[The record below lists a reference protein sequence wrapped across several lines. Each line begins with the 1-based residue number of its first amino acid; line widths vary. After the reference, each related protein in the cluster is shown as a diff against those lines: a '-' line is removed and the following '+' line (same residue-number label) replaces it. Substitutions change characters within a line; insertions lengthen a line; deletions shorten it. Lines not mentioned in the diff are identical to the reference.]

1 VSGQKNTTTPW
12 IGIPSV
18 PPQRIGQ
25 ALISFYLAI
34 TAATAIEALL
44 SYHLHTVTTWQHLA
58 RGVFDNGSSIVAWA
72 LVMTWP
78 IMEAIRMVLA
88 GLWEKR
94 TFRRGR
100 EQGREETQRL
110 WEAWLKRRQQAED
123 RGETFTEPPPRA
135 ETTENA

>member
-1 VSGQKNTTTPW
+1 
-12 IGIPSV
+12 
-18 PPQRIGQ
+18 
-25 ALISFYLAI
+25 
-34 TAATAIEALL
+34 
-44 SYHLHTVTTWQHLA
+44 
-58 RGVFDNGSSIVAWA
+58 
-72 LVMTWP
+72 
-78 IMEAIRMVLA
+78 MVLA